1 HGVVFEPLS
10 FVCDCFHAVTGAVKS
25 RSTIA
30 WSRPRAA
37 APNLRTFCA
46 PIRRGK
52 YPHGCGVS
60 TRKTRPERNET
71 KRNETKLRSFIF
83 HRHRW
88 AWQNCNRVVTR
99 WFVKRPTLR
108 RDARFALLGK
118 WIGPLGKFILM

>member
-1 HGVVFEPLS
+1 MQSPARSSPALQLHGADHARQRRTCELS
-10 FVCDCFHAVTGAVKS
+10 VHLFVAENI
-25 RSTIA
+25 RM
-30 WSRPRAA
+30 AA
-37 APNLRTFCA
+37 ACQLVKR
-46 PIRRGK
+46 
-52 YPHGCGVS
+52 VL
-60 TRKTRPERNET
+60 NET